1 MNNNTP
7 NLFNFTYIR
16 LMKTKN
22 EVKADFAYRGES
34 LAEWARER
42 GYKRR
47 TVYAVVSGELK
58 GGRGV
63 SHKIAVELGMKNGAI
78 SK

>member
-1 MNNNTP
+1 MKV
-7 NLFNFTYIR
+7 
-16 LMKTKN
+16 KTKN
-22 EVKADFAYRGES
+22 EVKAEFAYLGKS

-58 GGRGV
+58 GGRGI
-63 SHKIAVELGMKNGAI
+63 SHKIAVELGMKHGAI